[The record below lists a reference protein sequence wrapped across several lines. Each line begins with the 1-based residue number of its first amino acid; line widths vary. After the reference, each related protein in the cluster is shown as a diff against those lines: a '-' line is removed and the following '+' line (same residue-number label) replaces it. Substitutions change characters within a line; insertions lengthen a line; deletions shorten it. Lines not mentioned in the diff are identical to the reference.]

1 MTYSVRWLWRRGFQP
16 WTTRSGKITTAF
28 GSPPGPVSA
37 LVGHVSD
44 ACGPLVTRTGEH
56 LIHALARD
64 AQRTGELG
72 LIGARLVRSQ

>member
-1 MTYSVRWLWRRGFQP
+1 M
-16 WTTRSGKITTAF
+16 ITTAF

-72 LIGARLVRSQ
+72 LIGPRLMRSQQGAAKVASSRAEVAIA